1 MVKVSVIIPTY
12 NEENYIKNC
21 ILALRNQDYKG
32 EYEIIVS
39 DGNSKDNTLK
49 IAKKFAD
56 KVVVCEKRGIAS
68 QRNAGAKVANGK
80 ILIFVD
86 ADTIAMPN
94 LISEFTKSLRRKNV
108 IGVTCSILPF
118 SMEVSHQLF
127 FQIVNL
133 FVKSTILTKKPQVLG
148 ACCGYKK
155 YAFDKVNG
163 FDEKFKT
170 LEDFDL
176 SERITKY
183 GKIVFNNKT
192 FAITSVRRI
201 KKWGAI
207 KSIRK
212 YISNYFNYIL
222 KNKTFALK
230 EYKPIRRI

>member
-1 MVKVSVIIPTY
+1 
-12 NEENYIKNC
+12 
-21 ILALRNQDYKG
+21 LRNQDYKG

-39 DGNSKDNTLK
+39 DSNSKDKTVK

-56 KVVVCEKRGIAS
+56 KVVVCEKRGIAIG
-68 QRNAGAKVANGK
+68 RNFGAKVANGK

-86 ADTIAMPN
+86 ADTISMPN

-127 FQIVNL
+127 FQIVNI

-155 YAFDKVNG
+155 YAFEKVNG

-183 GKIVFNNKT
+183 GKIVFNNKN
-192 FAITSVRRI
+192 
-201 KKWGAI
+201 
-207 KSIRK
+207 IRYNFCK
-212 YISNYFNYIL
+212 
-222 KNKTFALK
+222 KNK
-230 EYKPIRRI
+230 EVGRN